1 MNRKYLGRI
10 WWKLQSHN
18 FILKIYFLPCAYDV
32 VLITDQFFIK
42 WFFGKNVIFWPK
54 NAFFW
59 EKWLFNPLLSSA
71 QQSCFRTFC
80 SGANFLHS
88 MKKLRWGTLG
98 LKCQTNLNI
107 FNLAKNG
114 SFLSDLRKKMH
125 KSYWNHIHRVY
136 VTQMHY
142 DTWFLTTFLLKI
154 PQFWLKTVI
163 FKFSKIHIFGCFL
176 GFRRWN

>member
-1 MNRKYLGRI
+1 MPFSARKMHFFDKNGNLTPCPVQPSAVVKELFFPLVFFYLNSEGKLGASWGT
-10 WWKLQSHN
+10 WW
-18 FILKIYFLPCAYDV
+18 
-32 VLITDQFFIK
+32 
-42 WFFGKNVIFWPK
+42 
-54 NAFFW
+54 
-59 EKWLFNPLLSSA
+59 NPL
-71 QQSCFRTFC
+71 
-80 SGANFLHS
+80 
-88 MKKLRWGTLG
+88 
-98 LKCQTNLNI
+98 LNI

-142 DTWFLTTFLLKI
+142 DTWFFTTFLMKMPKI
-154 PQFWLKTVI
+154 WLKTVI

>member
-1 MNRKYLGRI
+1 MPFSALKMHFFDKNGNLTPCPAQRSGDDKELFFPMVFFYFNSKGKLGASWGT
-10 WWKLQSHN
+10 WW
-18 FILKIYFLPCAYDV
+18 
-32 VLITDQFFIK
+32 
-42 WFFGKNVIFWPK
+42 
-54 NAFFW
+54 
-59 EKWLFNPLLSSA
+59 NPL
-71 QQSCFRTFC
+71 
-80 SGANFLHS
+80 
-88 MKKLRWGTLG
+88 
-98 LKCQTNLNI
+98 LNI